1 MIVIAL
7 FFILLL
13 LGVPIVFMITMA
25 ATAGVAT
32 YTSTPLLIVI
42 QSMFSTLNSFVLL
55 AIPLFVVAGS
65 LASRGKTSQYLIEV
79 MNIFFG
85 WFSGGPVVA
94 AIAACAFFAAISGS
108 AVATVVAIGGVMI
121 PGLINSGYD
130 ERTAVGVIG
139 AGGTLG
145 VLIPPSTPMVVFAV
159 ALGAS
164 VGKLFTAGFVPG
176 IMLAALWAV
185 YSVIV
190 CRRKGCGKP
199 RKYPLKEAVVTI
211 VKALPA
217 IFFPVLVL
225 GSIYSGWATPT
236 ESAAISVLYVVIVEL
251 FVYRSLKLKDLLPQV
266 FRGLVLASTA
276 TFMMAASGVL
286 TWFVTYVN
294 LPNALSMWIVENIAS
309 KEMFLLAILVFLLIA
324 GMFVGLQSLVVV
336 ICPIL
341 LPSLRYY
348 NIDLIHFG
356 IICVIMAQIGF
367 LTPPFGTNLFVTM
380 SVADRSF
387 GEVVK
392 ATLPYTILLLLM
404 ALLITYVPSISLWLP
419 NLLHMT

>member
-7 FFILLL
+7 FFLLLL

-25 ATAGVAT
+25 ATAGVAA
-32 YTSTPLLIVI
+32 YTTTPLLIVI
-42 QSMFSTLNSFVLL
+42 QSMYSTLNSFVLL

-65 LASRGKTSQYLIEV
+65 LASGGKTSKYLIDV

-121 PGLINSGYD
+121 PGLINGGYSQ
-130 ERTAVGVIG
+130 RTAVGVIG

-159 ALGAS
+159 ALGCS

-176 IMLAALWAV
+176 ILLAALWAV
-185 YSVIV
+185 YSVIE

-199 RKYPLKEAVVTI
+199 IKYPRRDALGIVVRAV
-211 VKALPA
+211 PA
-217 IFFPVLVL
+217 MLFPVIVL
-225 GSIYSGWATPT
+225 GSIYAGWATPT
-236 ESAAISVLYVVIVEL
+236 ESAAISVLYVLLIEL
-251 FVYRSLKLKDLLPQV
+251 FVYRSLSLREVPRKV

-286 TWFVTYVN
+286 TWFITYIN
-294 LPNALSMWIVENIAS
+294 LPNTLSQWIIANIGS
-309 KEMFLLAILVFLLIA
+309 KEMFLLAIMIFLLVA

-341 LPSLRYY
+341 LPSLLYY
-348 NIDLIHFG
+348 EIDLIHFG
-356 IICVIMAQIGF
+356 IICVMMAQIGF

-380 SVADRSF
+380 SVSKRSF

-392 ATLPYTILLLLM
+392 STLPYTLLLLAM
-404 ALLITYVPSISLWLP
+404 ALLIAYCPAVCLWLP
-419 NLLHMT
+419 EALGM

>member
-13 LGVPIVFMITMA
+13 LGVPIVFMIMMA
-25 ATAGVAT
+25 ATAGIAA
-32 YTSTPLLIVI
+32 YTTTPLLIVI
-42 QSMFSTLNSFVLL
+42 QNTFSTLSSFVLL
-55 AIPLFVVAGS
+55 AIPLFVVADS
-65 LASRGKTSQYLIEV
+65 LASRGKTSEYLISV
-79 MNIFFG
+79 MNIVFG
-85 WFSGGPVVA
+85 WFTGGPVVA

-121 PGLINSGYD
+121 PGLINAGYS

-159 ALGAS
+159 ALGCS

-176 IMLAALWAV
+176 IMLAALWAI

-190 CRRKGCGKP
+190 CRIKGYGK
-199 RKYPLKEAVVTI
+199 RQVVPLKEALGTI

-217 IFFPVLVL
+217 IFFPVIVL
-225 GSIYSGWATPT
+225 GSIYAGWATPT
-236 ESAAISVLYVVIVEL
+236 ESAAISVLYVLIIEL
-251 FVYRSLKLKDLLPQV
+251 FVYRSLKIREIPAKV
-266 FRGLVLASTA
+266 FKGLVLASTA
-276 TFMMAASGVL
+276 TFMMGASGVL
-286 TWFVTYVN
+286 TWFITYVN
-294 LPNALSMWIVENIAS
+294 VPNIMSEWIIANIS
-309 KEMFLLAILVFLLIA
+309 SRNMFLLAILIFLLIA

-341 LPSLRYY
+341 LPSLLYY
-348 NIDLIHFG
+348 DIDLVHFG
-356 IICVIMAQIGF
+356 IICVMMAQIGF

-380 SVADRSF
+380 SISGRSF

-392 ATLPYTILLLLM
+392 STLPYTILLLLM
-404 ALLITYVPSISLWLP
+404 AVVITYVPEICLWLP
-419 NLLHMT
+419 NLLHM

>member
-13 LGVPIVFMITMA
+13 LGVPIVFMIMMA
-25 ATAGVAT
+25 ATAGIAA
-32 YTSTPLLIVI
+32 YTTTPLLIVI
-42 QSMFSTLNSFVLL
+42 QNTFSTLSSFVLL

-65 LASRGKTSQYLIEV
+65 LASRGKTSEYLIAV
-79 MNIFFG
+79 MNIVFG
-85 WFSGGPVVA
+85 WFTGGPVVA

-121 PGLINSGYD
+121 PGLINAGYS

-159 ALGAS
+159 ALGCS

-176 IMLAALWAV
+176 ILLAALWAI
-185 YSVIV
+185 YSVVV
-190 CRRKGCGKP
+190 CRIKGYGK
-199 RKYPLKEAVVTI
+199 RQVVPIKDALRTF

-217 IFFPVLVL
+217 IFFPVIVL
-225 GSIYSGWATPT
+225 GSIYAGWATPT
-236 ESAAISVLYVVIVEL
+236 ESAAISVLYVLIIEL
-251 FVYRSLKLKDLLPQV
+251 FVYRSLKIREIPAKV
-266 FRGLVLASTA
+266 YKGLVLASTA
-276 TFMMAASGVL
+276 TFMMGASGVL
-286 TWFVTYVN
+286 TWFITYVN
-294 LPNALSMWIVENIAS
+294 VPNIMSEWIIANIS
-309 KEMFLLAILVFLLIA
+309 SRNMFLLAILIFLLIA

-341 LPSLRYY
+341 LPSLLYY
-348 NIDLIHFG
+348 QIDLVHFG
-356 IICVIMAQIGF
+356 IICVMMAQIGF

-380 SVADRSF
+380 SISGRSF

-392 ATLPYTILLLLM
+392 STLPYTILLLIM
-404 ALLITYVPSISLWLP
+404 AVVITYVPEICLWLP
-419 NLLHMT
+419 ELLHM

>member
-13 LGVPIVFMITMA
+13 LGVPIVFMIMMA
-25 ATAGVAT
+25 ATAGIAA
-32 YTSTPLLIVI
+32 YTTTPLLIVI
-42 QSMFSTLNSFVLL
+42 QNTFSTLSSFVLL

-65 LASRGKTSQYLIEV
+65 LASRGKTSEYLIAV
-79 MNIFFG
+79 MNIVFG
-85 WFSGGPVVA
+85 WFTGGPVVA

-121 PGLINSGYD
+121 PGLINAGYS

-159 ALGAS
+159 ALGCS

-176 IMLAALWAV
+176 ILLAALWAI
-185 YSVIV
+185 YSVVV
-190 CRRKGCGKP
+190 CRIKGYGK
-199 RKYPLKEAVVTI
+199 RQVVPIKDALRTF

-217 IFFPVLVL
+217 IFFPVIVL
-225 GSIYSGWATPT
+225 GSIYAGWATPT
-236 ESAAISVLYVVIVEL
+236 ESAAISVLYVLIIEL
-251 FVYRSLKLKDLLPQV
+251 FVYRSLKIREIPAKV
-266 FRGLVLASTA
+266 FKGLVLASTA
-276 TFMMAASGVL
+276 TFMMGASGVL
-286 TWFVTYVN
+286 TWFITYVN
-294 LPNALSMWIVENIAS
+294 VPNIMSEWIIANIS
-309 KEMFLLAILVFLLIA
+309 SRNMFLLAILIFLLIA

-341 LPSLRYY
+341 LPSLLYY
-348 NIDLIHFG
+348 QIDLVHFG
-356 IICVIMAQIGF
+356 IICVMMAQIGF

-380 SVADRSF
+380 SISGRSF

-392 ATLPYTILLLLM
+392 STLPYTILLLIM
-404 ALLITYVPSISLWLP
+404 AVVITYVPEICLWLP
-419 NLLHMT
+419 ELLHM

>member
-13 LGVPIVFMITMA
+13 LGVPIVFMIMMA
-25 ATAGVAT
+25 ATAGIAA
-32 YTSTPLLIVI
+32 YTTTPLLIVI
-42 QSMFSTLNSFVLL
+42 QNTFSTLSSFVLL

-65 LASRGKTSQYLIEV
+65 LASRGKTSEYLISV
-79 MNIFFG
+79 MNIVFG
-85 WFSGGPVVA
+85 WFTGGPVVA
-94 AIAACAFFAAISGS
+94 AVAACAFFAAISGS

-121 PGLINSGYD
+121 PGLINAGYS

-159 ALGAS
+159 ALGCS

-176 IMLAALWAV
+176 IMLAALWAI

-190 CRRKGCGKP
+190 CRIKGYGK
-199 RKYPLKEAVVTI
+199 RQVVPLKEALGTI

-217 IFFPVLVL
+217 IFFPVIVL
-225 GSIYSGWATPT
+225 GSIYAGWATPT
-236 ESAAISVLYVVIVEL
+236 ESAAISVLYVLIIEL
-251 FVYRSLKLKDLLPQV
+251 FVYRSLKIREIPAKV
-266 FRGLVLASTA
+266 FKGLVLASTA
-276 TFMMAASGVL
+276 TFMMGASGVL
-286 TWFVTYVN
+286 TWFITYVN
-294 LPNALSMWIVENIAS
+294 VPNIMSEWIIANISSRA
-309 KEMFLLAILVFLLIA
+309 MFLLAILIFLLIA

-341 LPSLRYY
+341 LPSLLYY
-348 NIDLIHFG
+348 DIDLVHFG
-356 IICVIMAQIGF
+356 IICVMMAQIGF

-380 SVADRSF
+380 SISGRSF

-392 ATLPYTILLLLM
+392 STLPYTILLLLM
-404 ALLITYVPSISLWLP
+404 AVVITYVPEICLWLP
-419 NLLHMT
+419 NLLHM

>member
-7 FFILLL
+7 FFLLLL

-25 ATAGVAT
+25 ATAGVAA
-32 YTSTPLLIVI
+32 YTTTPLLIVI
-42 QSMFSTLNSFVLL
+42 QSMYSTLNSFVLL

-65 LASRGKTSQYLIEV
+65 LASGGKTSKYLIDV

-121 PGLINSGYD
+121 PGLINGGYSQ
-130 ERTAVGVIG
+130 RTAVGVIG

-159 ALGAS
+159 ALGCS

-176 IMLAALWAV
+176 ILLAALWAV
-185 YSVIV
+185 YSVIE

-199 RKYPLKEAVVTI
+199 IKYPRRDALGIVVRAV
-211 VKALPA
+211 PA
-217 IFFPVLVL
+217 MLFPVIVL
-225 GSIYSGWATPT
+225 GSIYAGWATPT
-236 ESAAISVLYVVIVEL
+236 ESAAISVLYVLLIEL
-251 FVYRSLKLKDLLPQV
+251 FVYRSLSLREVPRKV

-286 TWFVTYVN
+286 TWFITYIN
-294 LPNALSMWIVENIAS
+294 LPNTLSQWIIANIGS
-309 KEMFLLAILVFLLIA
+309 KEMFLLAIVIFLLVA

-341 LPSLRYY
+341 LPSLLYY
-348 NIDLIHFG
+348 EIDLIHFG
-356 IICVIMAQIGF
+356 IICVMMAQIGF

-380 SVADRSF
+380 SVSKRSF

-392 ATLPYTILLLLM
+392 STLPYTLLLLAM
-404 ALLITYVPSISLWLP
+404 ALLIAYCPAVCLWLP
-419 NLLHMT
+419 EALGM

>member
-7 FFILLL
+7 FFLLLL

-25 ATAGVAT
+25 ATAGVAA
-32 YTSTPLLIVI
+32 YTTTPLLIVI
-42 QSMFSTLNSFVLL
+42 QSMYSTLNSFVLL

-65 LASRGKTSQYLIEV
+65 LASGGKTSKYLIDV

-121 PGLINSGYD
+121 PGLINGGYSQ
-130 ERTAVGVIG
+130 RTAVGVIG

-159 ALGAS
+159 ALGCS

-176 IMLAALWAV
+176 ILLAALWAV
-185 YSVIV
+185 YSVIE

-199 RKYPLKEAVVTI
+199 IKYPRRDALGIVVRAV
-211 VKALPA
+211 PA
-217 IFFPVLVL
+217 MLFPVIVL
-225 GSIYSGWATPT
+225 GSIYAGWATPT
-236 ESAAISVLYVVIVEL
+236 ESAAISVLYVLLIEL
-251 FVYRSLKLKDLLPQV
+251 FVYRSLSLREVPRTV

-286 TWFVTYVN
+286 TWFITYIN
-294 LPNALSMWIVENIAS
+294 LPNTLSQWIIANIGS
-309 KEMFLLAILVFLLIA
+309 KEMFLLAIVIFLLVA

-341 LPSLRYY
+341 LPSLLYY
-348 NIDLIHFG
+348 EIDLIHFG
-356 IICVIMAQIGF
+356 IICVMMAQIGF

-380 SVADRSF
+380 SVSKRSF

-392 ATLPYTILLLLM
+392 STLPYTLLLLAM
-404 ALLITYVPSISLWLP
+404 ALLIAYCPAVCLWLP
-419 NLLHMT
+419 EALGM

>member
-13 LGVPIVFMITMA
+13 LGVPIVFMIMMA
-25 ATAGVAT
+25 ATAGIAA
-32 YTSTPLLIVI
+32 YTTTPLLIVI
-42 QSMFSTLNSFVLL
+42 QNTFSTLSSFVLL

-65 LASRGKTSQYLIEV
+65 LASRGKTSEYLISV
-79 MNIFFG
+79 MNIVFG
-85 WFSGGPVVA
+85 WFTGGPVVA

-121 PGLINSGYD
+121 PGLINTGYS

-159 ALGAS
+159 ALGCS

-176 IMLAALWAV
+176 IMLAALWAI

-190 CRRKGCGKP
+190 CRIKGYGK
-199 RKYPLKEAVVTI
+199 RQVVPLKEALGTI

-217 IFFPVLVL
+217 IFFPVIVL
-225 GSIYSGWATPT
+225 GSIYAGWATPT
-236 ESAAISVLYVVIVEL
+236 ESAAISVLYVLIIEL
-251 FVYRSLKLKDLLPQV
+251 FVYRSLKIREIPAKV
-266 FRGLVLASTA
+266 FKGLVLASTA
-276 TFMMAASGVL
+276 TFMMGASGVL
-286 TWFVTYVN
+286 TWFITYVN
-294 LPNALSMWIVENIAS
+294 VPNIMSEWIIANISSRA
-309 KEMFLLAILVFLLIA
+309 MFLLAILIFLLIA

-341 LPSLRYY
+341 LPSLLYY
-348 NIDLIHFG
+348 DIDLVHFG
-356 IICVIMAQIGF
+356 IICVMMAQIGF

-380 SVADRSF
+380 SISGRSF

-392 ATLPYTILLLLM
+392 STLPYTILLLLM
-404 ALLITYVPSISLWLP
+404 AVVITYVPEICLWLP
-419 NLLHMT
+419 NLLHM

>member
-13 LGVPIVFMITMA
+13 LGVPIVFMIMMA
-25 ATAGVAT
+25 ATAGIAA
-32 YTSTPLLIVI
+32 YTTTPLLIVI
-42 QSMFSTLNSFVLL
+42 QNTFSTLSSFVLL

-65 LASRGKTSQYLIEV
+65 LASRGKTSEYLIAV
-79 MNIFFG
+79 MNIVFG
-85 WFSGGPVVA
+85 WFTGGPVVA

-121 PGLINSGYD
+121 PGLINAGYS

-159 ALGAS
+159 ALGCS

-176 IMLAALWAV
+176 ILLAALWAI
-185 YSVIV
+185 YSVVV
-190 CRRKGCGKP
+190 CRIKGYGK
-199 RKYPLKEAVVTI
+199 RQVVPIKDALRTF

-217 IFFPVLVL
+217 IFFPVIVL
-225 GSIYSGWATPT
+225 GSIYAGWATPT
-236 ESAAISVLYVVIVEL
+236 ESAAISVLYVLIIEL
-251 FVYRSLKLKDLLPQV
+251 FVYRSLKIREIPAKV
-266 FRGLVLASTA
+266 FKGLVLASTA
-276 TFMMAASGVL
+276 TFMMGASGVL
-286 TWFVTYVN
+286 TWFITYVN
-294 LPNALSMWIVENIAS
+294 VPNILSEWIIANIS
-309 KEMFLLAILVFLLIA
+309 SRNMFLLAILIFLLIA

-341 LPSLRYY
+341 LPSLLYY
-348 NIDLIHFG
+348 QIDLVHFG
-356 IICVIMAQIGF
+356 IICVMMAQIGF

-380 SVADRSF
+380 SISGRSF

-392 ATLPYTILLLLM
+392 STLPYTILLLIM
-404 ALLITYVPSISLWLP
+404 AVVITYVPEICLWLP
-419 NLLHMT
+419 ELLHM

>member
-13 LGVPIVFMITMA
+13 LGVPIVFMIMMA
-25 ATAGVAT
+25 ATAGIAA
-32 YTSTPLLIVI
+32 YTTTPLLIVI
-42 QSMFSTLNSFVLL
+42 QNTFSTLSSFVLL

-65 LASRGKTSQYLIEV
+65 LASRGKTSEYLIAV
-79 MNIFFG
+79 MNIVFG
-85 WFSGGPVVA
+85 WFTGGPVVA

-121 PGLINSGYD
+121 PGLINAGYS

-159 ALGAS
+159 ALGCS

-176 IMLAALWAV
+176 ILLAALWAI
-185 YSVIV
+185 YSVVV
-190 CRRKGCGKP
+190 CRIKGYGK
-199 RKYPLKEAVVTI
+199 RQVVPIKDALRTI

-217 IFFPVLVL
+217 IFFPVIVL
-225 GSIYSGWATPT
+225 GSIYAGWATPT
-236 ESAAISVLYVVIVEL
+236 ESAAISVLYVLIIEL
-251 FVYRSLKLKDLLPQV
+251 FVYRSLKIREIPAKV
-266 FRGLVLASTA
+266 FKGLVLASTA
-276 TFMMAASGVL
+276 TFMMGASGVL
-286 TWFVTYVN
+286 TWFITYVN
-294 LPNALSMWIVENIAS
+294 VPNIMSEWIIANIS
-309 KEMFLLAILVFLLIA
+309 SRNMFLLAILIFLLIA

-341 LPSLRYY
+341 LPSLLYY
-348 NIDLIHFG
+348 QIDLVHFG
-356 IICVIMAQIGF
+356 IICVMMAQIGF

-380 SVADRSF
+380 SISGRSF

-392 ATLPYTILLLLM
+392 STLPYTILLLIM
-404 ALLITYVPSISLWLP
+404 AVVITYVPEICLWLP
-419 NLLHMT
+419 ELLHM

>member
-7 FFILLL
+7 FFLLLL

-25 ATAGVAT
+25 ATAGVAA
-32 YTSTPLLIVI
+32 YTTTPLLIVI
-42 QSMFSTLNSFVLL
+42 QSMYSTLNSFVLL

-65 LASRGKTSQYLIEV
+65 LASGGKTSKYLIDV

-121 PGLINSGYD
+121 PGLINGGYSQ
-130 ERTAVGVIG
+130 RTAVGVIG

-159 ALGAS
+159 ALGCS

-176 IMLAALWAV
+176 ILLAALWAV
-185 YSVIV
+185 YSVIE

-199 RKYPLKEAVVTI
+199 IKYPRRDALGIVVRAV
-211 VKALPA
+211 PA
-217 IFFPVLVL
+217 MLFPVIVL
-225 GSIYSGWATPT
+225 GSIYAGWATPT
-236 ESAAISVLYVVIVEL
+236 ESAAISVLYVLLIEL
-251 FVYRSLKLKDLLPQV
+251 FVYRSLSLREVPRKV

-286 TWFVTYVN
+286 TWFITYIN
-294 LPNALSMWIVENIAS
+294 LPNTLSQWIIANIGS
-309 KEMFLLAILVFLLIA
+309 KEMFLLAIVIFLLVA

-341 LPSLRYY
+341 LPSLLYY
-348 NIDLIHFG
+348 EIDLIHFG
-356 IICVIMAQIGF
+356 IICVMMAQIGF

-380 SVADRSF
+380 SVAKRSF

-392 ATLPYTILLLLM
+392 STLPYTLLLLAM
-404 ALLITYVPSISLWLP
+404 ALLIAYCPAVCLWLP
-419 NLLHMT
+419 EALGM

>member
-13 LGVPIVFMITMA
+13 LGVPIVFMIMMA
-25 ATAGVAT
+25 ATAGIAA
-32 YTSTPLLIVI
+32 YTTTPLLIVI
-42 QSMFSTLNSFVLL
+42 QNTFSTLSSFVLL

-65 LASRGKTSQYLIEV
+65 LASRGKTSEYLIAV
-79 MNIFFG
+79 MNIVFG
-85 WFSGGPVVA
+85 WFTGGPVVA

-121 PGLINSGYD
+121 PGLINAGYS

-159 ALGAS
+159 ALGCS

-176 IMLAALWAV
+176 ILLAALWAI
-185 YSVIV
+185 YSVVV
-190 CRRKGCGKP
+190 CRIKGYGK
-199 RKYPLKEAVVTI
+199 RQVVPIKDALRTF

-217 IFFPVLVL
+217 IFFPVIVL
-225 GSIYSGWATPT
+225 GSIYAGWATPT
-236 ESAAISVLYVVIVEL
+236 ESAAISVLYVLIIEL
-251 FVYRSLKLKDLLPQV
+251 FVYRSLKIREIPAKV
-266 FRGLVLASTA
+266 FKGLVLASTA
-276 TFMMAASGVL
+276 TFMMGASSVL
-286 TWFVTYVN
+286 TWFITYVN
-294 LPNALSMWIVENIAS
+294 VPNIMSEWIIANIS
-309 KEMFLLAILVFLLIA
+309 SRNMFLLAILIFLLIA

-341 LPSLRYY
+341 LPSLLYY
-348 NIDLIHFG
+348 QIDLVHFG
-356 IICVIMAQIGF
+356 IICVMMAQIGF

-380 SVADRSF
+380 SISGRSF

-392 ATLPYTILLLLM
+392 STLPYTILLLIM
-404 ALLITYVPSISLWLP
+404 AVVITYVPEICLWLP
-419 NLLHMT
+419 ELLHM

>member
-7 FFILLL
+7 FFLLLL

-25 ATAGVAT
+25 ATAGVAA
-32 YTSTPLLIVI
+32 YTTTPLLIVI
-42 QSMFSTLNSFVLL
+42 QSMYSTLNSFVLL

-65 LASRGKTSQYLIEV
+65 LASGGKTSKYLIDV

-108 AVATVVAIGGVMI
+108 AVATVVAIGGGMI
-121 PGLINSGYD
+121 PGLINGGYSQ
-130 ERTAVGVIG
+130 RTAVGVIG

-159 ALGAS
+159 ALGCS

-176 IMLAALWAV
+176 ILLAALWAV
-185 YSVIV
+185 YSVIE

-199 RKYPLKEAVVTI
+199 IKYPRRDALGIVVRAV
-211 VKALPA
+211 PA
-217 IFFPVLVL
+217 MLFPVIVL
-225 GSIYSGWATPT
+225 GSIYAGWATPT
-236 ESAAISVLYVVIVEL
+236 ESAAISVLYVLLIEL
-251 FVYRSLKLKDLLPQV
+251 FVYRSLSLREVPRKV

-286 TWFVTYVN
+286 TWFITYIN
-294 LPNALSMWIVENIAS
+294 LPNTLSQWIIANIGS
-309 KEMFLLAILVFLLIA
+309 KEMFLLAIVIFLLVA

-341 LPSLRYY
+341 LPSLLYY
-348 NIDLIHFG
+348 EIDLIHFG
-356 IICVIMAQIGF
+356 IICVMMAQIGF

-380 SVADRSF
+380 SVSKRSF

-392 ATLPYTILLLLM
+392 STLPYTLLLLAM
-404 ALLITYVPSISLWLP
+404 ALLIAYCPAVCLWLP
-419 NLLHMT
+419 EALGM

>member
-13 LGVPIVFMITMA
+13 LGVPIVFMIMMA
-25 ATAGVAT
+25 ATAGIAA
-32 YTSTPLLIVI
+32 YTTTPLLIVI
-42 QSMFSTLNSFVLL
+42 QNTFSTLSSFVLL

-65 LASRGKTSQYLIEV
+65 LASRGKTSEYLISV
-79 MNIFFG
+79 MNIVFG
-85 WFSGGPVVA
+85 WFTGGPVVA

-121 PGLINSGYD
+121 PGLINAGYS

-159 ALGAS
+159 ALGCS

-176 IMLAALWAV
+176 IMLAALWAI

-190 CRRKGCGKP
+190 CRIKGYGK
-199 RKYPLKEAVVTI
+199 RQVVPLKEALGTI

-217 IFFPVLVL
+217 IFFPVIVL
-225 GSIYSGWATPT
+225 GSIYAGWATPT
-236 ESAAISVLYVVIVEL
+236 ESAAISVLYVLIIEL
-251 FVYRSLKLKDLLPQV
+251 FVYRSLKIREIPAKV
-266 FRGLVLASTA
+266 FKGLVLASTA
-276 TFMMAASGVL
+276 TFMMGASGVL
-286 TWFVTYVN
+286 TWFITYVN
-294 LPNALSMWIVENIAS
+294 VPNIMSEWIIANISSRA
-309 KEMFLLAILVFLLIA
+309 MFLLAILIFLLIA

-341 LPSLRYY
+341 LPSLLYY
-348 NIDLIHFG
+348 DIDLVHFG
-356 IICVIMAQIGF
+356 IICVMMAQIGF

-380 SVADRSF
+380 SISGRSF

-392 ATLPYTILLLLM
+392 STLPYTILLLLM
-404 ALLITYVPSISLWLP
+404 AVVITYVPEICLWLP
-419 NLLHMT
+419 NLLHM

>member
-7 FFILLL
+7 FFLLLL

-25 ATAGVAT
+25 ATAGVAA
-32 YTSTPLLIVI
+32 YTTTPLLIVI
-42 QSMFSTLNSFVLL
+42 QSMYSTLNSFVLL

-65 LASRGKTSQYLIEV
+65 LASGGKTSKYLIDV

-121 PGLINSGYD
+121 PGLINGGYSQ
-130 ERTAVGVIG
+130 RTAVGVIG

-159 ALGAS
+159 ALGCS
-164 VGKLFTAGFVPG
+164 VGKLFTAGLVPG
-176 IMLAALWAV
+176 ILLAALWAV
-185 YSVIV
+185 YSVIE

-199 RKYPLKEAVVTI
+199 IKYPRRDALGIVVRAV
-211 VKALPA
+211 PA
-217 IFFPVLVL
+217 MLFPVIVL
-225 GSIYSGWATPT
+225 GSIYAGWATPT
-236 ESAAISVLYVVIVEL
+236 ESAAISVLYVLLIEL
-251 FVYRSLKLKDLLPQV
+251 FVYRSLSLREVPRKV

-286 TWFVTYVN
+286 TWFITYIN
-294 LPNALSMWIVENIAS
+294 LPNTLSQWIIANIGS
-309 KEMFLLAILVFLLIA
+309 KEMFLLAIVIFLLVA

-341 LPSLRYY
+341 LPSLLYY
-348 NIDLIHFG
+348 EIDLIHFG
-356 IICVIMAQIGF
+356 IICVMMAQIGF

-380 SVADRSF
+380 SVSKRSF

-392 ATLPYTILLLLM
+392 STLPYTLLLLAM
-404 ALLITYVPSISLWLP
+404 ALLIAYCPAVCLWLP
-419 NLLHMT
+419 EALGM

>member
-7 FFILLL
+7 FFLLLL

-25 ATAGVAT
+25 ATAGVAA
-32 YTSTPLLIVI
+32 YTTTPLLIVI
-42 QSMFSTLNSFVLL
+42 QSMYSTLNSFVLL

-65 LASRGKTSQYLIEV
+65 LASGGKTSKYLIDV

-121 PGLINSGYD
+121 PGLINGGYSQ
-130 ERTAVGVIG
+130 RTAVGVIG

-159 ALGAS
+159 ALGCS

-176 IMLAALWAV
+176 ILLAALWAV
-185 YSVIV
+185 YSVIE

-199 RKYPLKEAVVTI
+199 IKYPWRDALGIVVRAV
-211 VKALPA
+211 PA
-217 IFFPVLVL
+217 MLFPVIVL
-225 GSIYSGWATPT
+225 GSIYAGWATPT
-236 ESAAISVLYVVIVEL
+236 ESAAISVLYVLLIEL
-251 FVYRSLKLKDLLPQV
+251 FVYRSLSLREVPRKV

-286 TWFVTYVN
+286 TWFITYIN
-294 LPNALSMWIVENIAS
+294 LPNTLSQWIIANIGS
-309 KEMFLLAILVFLLIA
+309 KEMFLLAIVIFLLVA

-341 LPSLRYY
+341 LPSLLYY
-348 NIDLIHFG
+348 EIDLIHFG
-356 IICVIMAQIGF
+356 IICVMMAQIGF

-380 SVADRSF
+380 SVSKRSF

-392 ATLPYTILLLLM
+392 STLPYTLLLLAM
-404 ALLITYVPSISLWLP
+404 ALLIAYCPAVCLWLP
-419 NLLHMT
+419 EALGM